1 MADKELLDR
10 VTVAVEDAEA
20 TPDRELDWT
29 RHQVPAKSPT
39 AQLGRLCP
47 PRRQGPRPAVR
58 PGHSDPLLTV
68 VYRS

>member
-29 RHQVPAKSPT
+29 RHQVPAKSPYRT
-39 AQLGRLCP
+39 AWKAVPTAPSGASTCGQARSQL
-47 PRRQGPRPAVR
+47 PAID
-58 PGHSDPLLTV
+58 GG
-68 VYRS
+68 